1 MDIKWIKASPSI
13 KLHVLNYIEITS
25 QIHCICTA
33 WLSGQGKKGNEFNI
47 VKHRCTF
54 LETKRSNAPSRAFV
68 ENKISGN
75 R

>member
-33 WLSGQGKKGNEFNI
+33 WLSGQGKKGEWI
-47 VKHRCTF
+47 
-54 LETKRSNAPSRAFV
+54 
-68 ENKISGN
+68 
-75 R
+75 

>member
-33 WLSGQGKKGNEFNI
+33 WLSGQGKKGMNI

>member
-1 MDIKWIKASPSI
+1 MKASPSI
-13 KLHVLNYIEITS
+13 KLHVLNCFDITL
-25 QIHCICTA
+25 QIRCICTA
-33 WLSGQGKKGNEFNI
+33 WLSGQGQKGNEYI

-54 LETKRSNAPSRAFV
+54 LETNKSNAPSRAFV

>member
-1 MDIKWIKASPSI
+1 MKASPSI
-13 KLHVLNYIEITS
+13 KLHALNCFDITL
-25 QIHCICTA
+25 QLIHCICTA
-33 WLSGQGKKGNEFNI
+33 WLSGQGQKGNEYI

>member
-1 MDIKWIKASPSI
+1 MKASPSI
-13 KLHVLNYIEITS
+13 KIHVLNRFDITL

-33 WLSGQGKKGNEFNI
+33 WLSGQGQKGNEYI

-54 LETKRSNAPSRAFV
+54 LATKRSNATSRAFV

>member
-1 MDIKWIKASPSI
+1 MKASPSI
-13 KLHVLNYIEITS
+13 KLNVLNCIEINS

-54 LETKRSNAPSRAFV
+54 LETKRSNAPSRSSFC
-68 ENKISGN
+68 
-75 R
+75 